1 MTVTIKYYIWGDKE
15 WEKRIDMPIIPKV
28 GDIIVR
34 HNERYKVKTRE
45 FDIDK
50 DNITLYV
57 G

>member
-1 MTVTIKYYIWGDKE
+1 MIVIIKHYNWGVKE
-15 WEKRIDMPIIPKV
+15 WKKRIDMPIIPKV

-50 DNITLYV
+50 DTITLYV
-57 G
+57 D